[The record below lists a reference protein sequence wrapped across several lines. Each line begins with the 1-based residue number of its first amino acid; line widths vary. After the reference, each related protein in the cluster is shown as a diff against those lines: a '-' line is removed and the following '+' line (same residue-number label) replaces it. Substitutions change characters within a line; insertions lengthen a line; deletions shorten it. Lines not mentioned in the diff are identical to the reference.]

1 MGGGGGAR
9 VWRGESG
16 TAAARGK
23 QAAAEVALAA
33 VIARRGDGSS
43 KGGVRPEAA
52 ASGGRETREEGGDV
66 GRTRERRGV
75 GAGGAEE
82 SGSKIVGDVM
92 YGDENVEEL
101 TDGEEDAR
109 DQSASEGLRGE
120 NLAPLPVLA
129 TATPSD
135 AIHLLEGVAFGALI
149 LTPLQ
154 GNSPGEN
161 LRFVRIG
168 RCRRSI
174 GITFLKDSF

>member
-1 MGGGGGAR
+1 MASEKARNWIKQTGAASHFLPTILFARQIKGITISMEKLFPITQVMGNEENR
-9 VWRGESG
+9 
-16 TAAARGK
+16 AAT
-23 QAAAEVALAA
+23 EEF
-33 VIARRGDGSS
+33 IACCHGDGYPTI
-43 KGGVRPEAA
+43 VEQ
-52 ASGGRETREEGGDV
+52 
-66 GRTRERRGV
+66 
-75 GAGGAEE
+75 

-129 TATPSD
+129 TATPSN

-149 LTPLQ
+149 STPLQ

-168 RCRRSI
+168 RCRRSVS
-174 GITFLKDSF
+174 ITFLKDSF